1 MVRYVP
7 ASPPPEMMVKEAYV
21 VWSRKQVEDLL
32 KSFDMDKDGKLS
44 KQELQAALNKLGSRC
59 VFLRVL
65 RALRHADSNK
75 DGLISIDDHLVNY
88 LFECL
93 RCFGIKINV
102 VRDLLVPGC
111 INITEQKGRVQIFW
125 SEEQLLVFF
134 KSYDKDG
141 DGGLTKDEAKAA
153 FDKLGSRFSTF
164 RTWRARC
171 HADTNSKDRS
181 ILNVNDLVKYALK
194 RGYKL

>member
-75 DGLISIDDHLVNY
+75 DG
-88 LFECL
+88 
-93 RCFGIKINV
+93 
-102 VRDLLVPGC
+102 
-111 INITEQKGRVQIFW
+111 
-125 SEEQLLVFF
+125 
-134 KSYDKDG
+134 
-141 DGGLTKDEAKAA
+141 
-153 FDKLGSRFSTF
+153 
-164 RTWRARC
+164 
-171 HADTNSKDRS
+171 KDRS

>member
-1 MVRYVP
+1 M
-7 ASPPPEMMVKEAYV
+7 
-21 VWSRKQVEDLL
+21 
-32 KSFDMDKDGKLS
+32 
-44 KQELQAALNKLGSRC
+44 
-59 VFLRVL
+59 
-65 RALRHADSNK
+65 
-75 DGLISIDDHLVNY
+75 
-88 LFECL
+88 
-93 RCFGIKINV
+93 
-102 VRDLLVPGC
+102 VRDLLVPGF

-134 KSYDKDG
+134 KGYDKDG
-141 DGGLTKDEAKAA
+141 DGRLTKDEAKAA